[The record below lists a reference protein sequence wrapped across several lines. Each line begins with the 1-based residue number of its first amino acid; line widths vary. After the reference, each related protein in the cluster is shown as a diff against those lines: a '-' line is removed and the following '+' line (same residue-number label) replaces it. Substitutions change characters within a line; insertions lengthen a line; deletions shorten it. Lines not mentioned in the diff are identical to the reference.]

1 MPNTYL
7 HTAILSSFVDGPNID
22 GVLGEIL
29 GHMPESE
36 ERPRWDR
43 VKRFLPSTGKPV
55 FAMNGEH
62 FTEKAYSFFRAMTYM
77 GYDFKAVPPTERSS
91 TNEDPVDNY
100 IKDRLDAALTEQ
112 VAGRPQHITLL
123 SHDHFHAVT
132 LAQIVDAGGSIA
144 LIGFPEWLA
153 PDLLALEGDRCE
165 VLDLERDVGAFSY
178 RLPRPYLPRGGRRAV

>member
-1 MPNTYL
+1 MPNTCL
-7 HTAILSSFVDGPNID
+7 PTAILSSFVDGPNVD

-29 GHMPESE
+29 GHMPESN

-43 VKRFLPSTGKPV
+43 VKRFLPSSTKPV

-62 FTEKAYSFFRAMTYM
+62 FTEKAYPFFRAMRYM
-77 GYDFKAVPPTERSS
+77 GYDFQPVAPTERSA

-100 IKDRLDAALTEQ
+100 IADQLMAVLAEQ
-112 VAGRPQHITLL
+112 VAGRAQHISLL
-123 SHDHFHAVT
+123 SHDHFHATALGHV
-132 LAQIVDAGGSIA
+132 ADAGGTIA
-144 LIGFPEWLA
+144 LIGFPEWMA